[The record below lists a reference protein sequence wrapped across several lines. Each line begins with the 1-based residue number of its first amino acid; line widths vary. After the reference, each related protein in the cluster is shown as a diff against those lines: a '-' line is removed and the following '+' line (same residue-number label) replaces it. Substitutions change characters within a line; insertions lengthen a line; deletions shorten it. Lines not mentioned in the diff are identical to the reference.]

1 MFDFWIFHTRVN
13 IHNYPYQAI
22 VPSFPVQTKN
32 MIFISDI
39 LHVLFSLWGKKI
51 LLALLSYTAPKKN
64 PLFSSQ
70 KSSIPARVSEKF
82 WPFPKTRGL
91 DTSETL
97 YTFQGSH
104 ENPRNSLRI
113 HKIPTESRETPWSR
127 LFQVSFRN
135 PSGTYFRSVENLKL
149 KIPSLAFRPDF
160 THLHDIKPV
169 MRVFRTHAIPDSFN
183 IRY

>member
-1 MFDFWIFHTRVN
+1 MYYFHFEEKRFARFT
-13 IHNYPYQAI
+13 
-22 VPSFPVQTKN
+22 
-32 MIFISDI
+32 I
-39 LHVLFSLWGKKI
+39 LHSSG
-51 LLALLSYTAPKKN
+51 KN

-82 WPFPKTRGL
+82 RPFPKTRGL

-97 YTFQGSH
+97 YTFRGSL

-127 LFQVSFRN
+127 LFQESFRN

-149 KIPSLAFRPDF
+149 KIPSSAFCPDF

>member
-13 IHNYPYQAI
+13 IHNYPCQAI
-22 VPSFPVQTKN
+22 SVEFPCSDQKYDFYIWYFTCI
-32 MIFISDI
+32 IFTLRKKDFARFTI
-39 LHVLFSLWGKKI
+39 LHS
-51 LLALLSYTAPKKN
+51 SEKN

-97 YTFQGSH
+97 YTFRGSL

-113 HKIPTESRETPWSR
+113 HKIPTESREIPWSR
-127 LFQVSFRN
+127 LFQESFRN

-149 KIPSLAFRPDF
+149 KIPSSAFRPDF